1 MRISQIPKSQ
11 EFIHDKASKKN
22 SISQQSFYQLFQQSL
37 FKTEKS
43 AVRPQ
48 QAFKLRRVILEADSL
63 PFHAEAR
70 LLQSPLLFPG

>member
-11 EFIHDKASKKN
+11 QVIHDKASKKKFV
-22 SISQQSFYQLFQQSL
+22 SQQSFYQLFQQAM

-43 AVRPQ
+43 STKQQ
-48 QAFKLRRVILEADSL
+48 QAFKLRRVILESDSL
-63 PFHAEAR
+63 PFQAEAR